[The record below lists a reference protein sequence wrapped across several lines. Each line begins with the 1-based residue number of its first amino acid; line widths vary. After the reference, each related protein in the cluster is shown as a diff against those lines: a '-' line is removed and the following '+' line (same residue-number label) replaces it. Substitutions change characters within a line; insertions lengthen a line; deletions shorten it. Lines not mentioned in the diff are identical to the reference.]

1 MSCLDSDIMNNV
13 FTVSLTV
20 QSFARILCDYAI
32 EMTVDKLRKSAGG
45 LSKITEKNSVK
56 DRWMRINHIMGA
68 LKDKLDDFIRKRTSC
83 HVDFGEKRMKA
94 TEQDVEVLV
103 DTLIERVPSPWGK
116 EQGTA
121 NIVRGIKCV
130 KFKTIII

>member
-32 EMTVDKLRKSAGG
+32 EMTVDKLRKSTGG

-56 DRWMRINHIMGA
+56 DRCMRINHIMGA
-68 LKDKLDDFIRKRTSC
+68 LKEKLDDFIRKGTSC
-83 HVDFGEKRMKA
+83 HVDFGEEKMNA
-94 TEQDVEVLV
+94 T
-103 DTLIERVPSPWGK
+103 
-116 EQGTA
+116 
-121 NIVRGIKCV
+121 
-130 KFKTIII
+130 